1 MPLRTNQTA
10 STMSRVYLKPTFTIN
25 GSVALIAFA
34 GELDLNSAPNAAA
47 QLHALVAAGAIE
59 ILVDLT
65 EITYLDSA
73 GIGALAE
80 VAHVVH
86 ERGGGLY
93 VFRAQGQPRDA
104 IEQTRARGGLGL

>member
-1 MPLRTNQTA
+1 
-10 STMSRVYLKPTFTIN
+10 MSSPHLTPTFAIH

-34 GELDLNSAPNAAA
+34 GELEVTTAPRAGA
-47 QLHALVAAGAIE
+47 QLHALLAAGARE

-65 EITYLDSA
+65 EITHLDGV

-80 VAHVVH
+80 VAHIAH

-93 VFRAQGQPRDA
+93 VCRAQGQPRDA
-104 IEQTRARGGLGL
+104 IERSRARGGLPL

>member
-1 MPLRTNQTA
+1 
-10 STMSRVYLKPTFTIN
+10 MSSARLKPTFTIN

-34 GELDLNSAPNAAA
+34 GELDTTTAPRAAA
-47 QLHALVAAGAIE
+47 QLHALLAAGARE

-65 EITYLDSA
+65 EITHLDGV

-80 VAHVVH
+80 VAHIAH

-93 VFRAQGQPRDA
+93 VFRAQGQPRRA
-104 IEQTRARGGLGL
+104 LERNRARGGLGL

>member
-1 MPLRTNQTA
+1 
-10 STMSRVYLKPTFTIN
+10 MSAHLKPTFTIS

-34 GELDLNSAPNAAA
+34 GELDTTTAPRAGA
-47 QLHALVAAGAIE
+47 QLHALLAAGARE

-65 EITYLDSA
+65 EITHLDGV

-80 VAHVVH
+80 VAHIAH

-93 VFRAQGQPRDA
+93 VLRAQGQPR
-104 IEQTRARGGLGL
+104 RALQSSGERGGLGL

>member
-1 MPLRTNQTA
+1 
-10 STMSRVYLKPTFTIN
+10 MSSAQLKPTFTIN

-34 GELDLNSAPNAAA
+34 GELEVTTAPRAGA
-47 QLHALVAAGAIE
+47 QLHALLAAGARE

-65 EITYLDSA
+65 EITHLDGV

-80 VAHVVH
+80 VAHIAH

-93 VFRAQGQPRDA
+93 VLRAQGQPRDA
-104 IEQTRARGGLGL
+104 IENSRARGGMGF

>member
-1 MPLRTNQTA
+1 
-10 STMSRVYLKPTFTIN
+10 MSSPHLTPTFAIH

-34 GELDLNSAPNAAA
+34 GA
-47 QLHALVAAGAIE
+47 QLHALLAAGARE

-65 EITYLDSA
+65 EITHLDGV

-80 VAHVVH
+80 VAHIAH

-93 VFRAQGQPRDA
+93 VCRAQGQPRDA
-104 IEQTRARGGLGL
+104 IERSRARGGLPL

>member
-1 MPLRTNQTA
+1 MT
-10 STMSRVYLKPTFTIN
+10 RVHLKPTFTIN

-34 GELDLNSAPNAAA
+34 GELDINSAPSAAA

-65 EITYLDSA
+65 QISYLDSA

-80 VAHVVH
+80 VAHVVN

-104 IEQTRARGGLGL
+104 IERNRERGGLGL

>member
-1 MPLRTNQTA
+1 
-10 STMSRVYLKPTFTIN
+10 MSSAHLTPSFTIN

-34 GELDLNSAPNAAA
+34 GELDTTTAPRAGA
-47 QLHALVAAGAIE
+47 QLHALLAAGARE

-65 EITYLDSA
+65 EITHLDGV

-80 VAHVVH
+80 VAHIAH

-93 VFRAQGQPRDA
+93 VLRAQGQPR
-104 IEQTRARGGLGL
+104 RALQSSAERGGLGL

>member
-1 MPLRTNQTA
+1 
-10 STMSRVYLKPTFTIN
+10 MSSAQLKPTFTIN

-34 GELDLNSAPNAAA
+34 GELEVTTAPRAGA
-47 QLHALVAAGAIE
+47 QLHALLAAGARE

-65 EITYLDSA
+65 EITHLDGV

-80 VAHVVH
+80 VAHVAH

-93 VFRAQGQPRDA
+93 VLRAQGQPRDA
-104 IEQTRARGGLGL
+104 LDNSRARGGMPL